1 MVVQL
6 LVDVVDVLA
15 SLLVSLQGLSLFRL
29 DQVVDGGAGLR
40 NMVHDVIGRVLD
52 TGFSFIEIFVL
63 FGQVL
68 LLNIVQPLQFVVVFL
83 KERLVG
89 FDNILMVRFE

>member
-6 LVDVVDVLA
+6 LVDIVDVLA
-15 SLLVSLQGLSLFRL
+15 SLLVSLQGLSLFCL
-29 DQVVDGGAGLR
+29 DQVIDGGAGLR

-52 TGFSFIEIFVL
+52 TSFSLIEIFVL

-83 KERLVG
+83 KERLV
-89 FDNILMVRFE
+89 